1 MKKKKIK
8 IKNVKD
14 LLFGGAITKEDK
26 KEDNIAMRIWKVK
39 NKISEL
45 TVRGSEFKYNTA
57 TGECVFVPRKL
68 SKDEEQKLNELKAEL
83 KKLEVKLKIAE
94 LEGDFEK

>member
-14 LLFGGAITKEDK
+14 LLYGTTITKEEK
-26 KEDNIAMRIWKVK
+26 IAERIWKVK
-39 NKISEL
+39 NKISEI
-45 TVRGSEFKYNTA
+45 TVRGSEFKYNTV

-68 SKDEEQKLNELKAEL
+68 SKDEEQKVNELKAEL
-83 KKLEVKLKIAE
+83 KKLEIELKIAE
-94 LEGDFEK
+94 LEGDFEND